1 MASLIKSMKKFV
13 MDNIVLIVAL
23 LVGVVGVGVYSF
35 NKVPKMDT
43 YVDSEESEESP
54 LEKNTPMTSVAPAKP
69 MGQNSDYLRVQGLDT
84 NSAKGLPPV
93 NKNINTPSDLIPSDP
108 NSEWASQNPVGAGS
122 LKDVSLITPQQQI
135 GVSGVG
141 SCNRNANL
149 QIRPDPC
156 IPKMNTGPF
165 NQSTIEGCQQQR
177 SFDLGGVGS
186 ASCA

>member
-1 MASLIKSMKKFV
+1 MKSMKKFL
-13 MDNIVLIVAL
+13 MDNLVLIIAL
-23 LVGVVGVGVYSF
+23 LIGVVGVGVYSF

-43 YVDSEESEESP
+43 MTAEEPAQDKEDIEAP
-54 LEKNTPMTSVAPAKP
+54 LTNVAPAKP
-69 MGQNSDYLRVQGLDT
+69 MGQNSDYLRVQGLEST
-84 NSAKGLPPV
+84 SAKGLPPV

-108 NSEWASQNPVGAGS
+108 NSEWAAQNPVGAGS

-135 GVSGVG
+135 GVNSVG

-149 QIRPDPC
+149 QLRPDPC

-177 SFDLGGVGS
+177 SFDLGKNVT
-186 ASCA
+186 C

>member
-1 MASLIKSMKKFV
+1 MASLMKSMKKFL
-13 MDNIVLIVAL
+13 MDNLVLIIAL
-23 LVGVVGVGVYSF
+23 LIGVVGVGVYSF
-35 NKVPKMDT
+35 NKVPKMDSMA
-43 YVDSEESEESP
+43 VEGEGDKSKDVVEAP
-54 LEKNTPMTSVAPAKP
+54 LVSVAPAKP
-69 MGQNSDYLRVQGLDT
+69 MGQNSDYLRVQGLA
-84 NSAKGLPPV
+84 SAAAKGLPPV

-149 QIRPDPC
+149 QVRPDPC

-177 SFDLGGVGS
+177 SFDLGGATV
-186 ASCA
+186 CAK

>member
-1 MASLIKSMKKFV
+1 MASLIKSLKKFL
-13 MDNIVLIVAL
+13 MDNLVLIIAL
-23 LVGVVGVGVYSF
+23 LIGVVGIGVYSF

-43 YVDSEESEESP
+43 MAVEDDAVQGKEAVESP
-54 LEKNTPMTSVAPAKP
+54 LTSIAPAKP
-69 MGQNSDYLRVQGLDT
+69 MGQNSDYLRVQGLASTGD
-84 NSAKGLPPV
+84 KGLPPV

-149 QIRPDPC
+149 QLRPDPC

-165 NQSTIEGCQQQR
+165 NQTTIEGCQQQR
-177 SFDLGGVGS
+177 SFDLGGATVCS
-186 ASCA
+186 K